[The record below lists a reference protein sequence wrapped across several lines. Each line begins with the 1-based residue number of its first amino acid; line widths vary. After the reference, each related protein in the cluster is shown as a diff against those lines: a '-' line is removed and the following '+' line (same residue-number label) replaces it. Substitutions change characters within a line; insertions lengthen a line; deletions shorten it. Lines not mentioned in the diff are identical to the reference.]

1 MDVPVVSRWCTLRRD
16 MANQPAPLNAPLRR
30 TSVARA
36 ALFLGWLGVHKFM
49 MGKVRAGLITLG
61 ITFLGTLLPIPGVV
75 ATFIVGVVESR
86 KYRRLSDQEFE
97 LEYLQGSREWF

>member
-1 MDVPVVSRWCTLRRD
+1 MSECCTLWRD
-16 MANQPAPLNAPLRR
+16 MANQPAPLNAPVRR
-30 TSVARA
+30 ISVARA

-61 ITFLGTLLPIPGVV
+61 VTFLGTFLLVPGGVV
-75 ATFIVGVVESR
+75 MFIVGVLESR
-86 KYRRLSDQEFE
+86 KYRKLSDQEFE

>member
-1 MDVPVVSRWCTLRRD
+1 
-16 MANQPAPLNAPLRR
+16 MANQPAPLNAPVRR

-61 ITFLGTLLPIPGVV
+61 VTFLGTVLPVPGGVV
-75 ATFIVGVVESR
+75 MFIVGVLESR
-86 KYRRLSDQEFE
+86 KYRKLSDQEFD

>member
-1 MDVPVVSRWCTLRRD
+1 M
-16 MANQPAPLNAPLRR
+16 
-30 TSVARA
+30 ARA

-61 ITFLGTLLPIPGVV
+61 VTFLGPVLPVPGGVV
-75 ATFIVGVVESR
+75 MFIVGVLESR
-86 KYRRLSDQEFE
+86 KYRKLSDQEFD